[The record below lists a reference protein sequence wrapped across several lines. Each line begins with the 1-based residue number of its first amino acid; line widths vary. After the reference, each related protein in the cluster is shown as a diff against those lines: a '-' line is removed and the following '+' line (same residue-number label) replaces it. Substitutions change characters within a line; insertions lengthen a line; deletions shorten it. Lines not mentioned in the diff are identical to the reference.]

1 MNRIRLASALAG
13 FAMALLSVAF
23 SSRLLGWVAILL
35 LVISA
40 VLRLVLRRREDQLR
54 RQSDM

>member
-1 MNRIRLASALAG
+1 MNRIRVASALAG

-54 RQSDM
+54 RQSEV

>member
-1 MNRIRLASALAG
+1 VNRIRLASALAG

-40 VLRLVLRRREDQLR
+40 VLRLVLRRREDHLR

>member
-1 MNRIRLASALAG
+1 VNRIRLASALAG

-23 SSRLLGWVAILL
+23 GSRLLGWVAILL
-35 LVISA
+35 LGLSA
-40 VLRLVLRRREDQLR
+40 VLRLVLRRREDHLR